1 MSDTTGAHPIPEGPF
16 PRGPIPESP
25 LAVPTTQ
32 RPLRSRVHVA
42 REWAK
47 ANLFDGVVNSLLT
60 VVTVAVLLWF
70 VPIVV
75 RWLVVDAVGFQGDPE
90 ACRKAAGAC
99 WAFLR
104 VKGDVILTGT
114 YPFDE
119 RWRAQ
124 VAAVVTLVAV
134 AVALFWR
141 GGLTGLIGLFA
152 AACLA
157 NLVLLSGGVF
167 GLKPIDSTRWNGL
180 PLVLF
185 LSVFTM
191 ALALPIGVTLALA
204 RQSKATVVRW
214 VAIGWIE
221 TIRGIPMVAVLFAGV
236 FILPL
241 LMPPGWHVS
250 SMLSIFVVL
259 TVFHAAYFAED
270 VRSGLDDFDKG
281 QIEAALSIGL
291 TEWQTQRLVVLP
303 QALRIALPALTNS
316 IIGGF
321 KDTSLVA
328 IVGLYDL
335 MATARMAS
343 ADVEWQA
350 YTLEGNIVVGVFYLV
365 TCVAVSERFRRMAE
379 IAPQR

>member
-1 MSDTTGAHPIPEGPF
+1 MIPSSTA
-16 PRGPIPESP
+16 PR
-25 LAVPTTQ
+25 
-32 RPLRSRVHVA
+32 RPRHVVA

-47 ANLFDGVVNSLLT
+47 ANLFDGPINTALT
-60 VVTVAVLLWF
+60 LATLAFLAWA
-70 VPIVV
+70 VPITV
-75 RWLVVDAVGFQGDPE
+75 RWLAVDAVGFSGDV
-90 ACRKAAGAC
+90 ASCKAAHGAC

-124 VAAVVTLVAV
+124 IASLVTVVTV

-141 GGLTGLIGLFA
+141 GGFGSLAGLFLA
-152 AACLA
+152 GCLV
-157 NLVLLSGGVF
+157 NLALLSGGF
-167 GLKPIDSTRWNGL
+167 LGLSRVDATRWNGM

-191 ALALPIGVTLALA
+191 ALALPIGIALA
-204 RQSKATVVRW
+204 IARKAEAPVIRA
-214 VAIGWIE
+214 VAITWIE
-221 TIRGIPMVAVLFAGV
+221 TVRGIPMVAVLFAGV

-241 LMPPGWHVS
+241 LLPPGVQIS
-250 SMLSIFVVL
+250 SMISIFVVL

-270 VRSGLDDFDKG
+270 VRSGLDDFDHG
-281 QIEAALSIGL
+281 QIEAARAIGL
-291 TEWQTQRLVVLP
+291 SPWRTLRLVVLP
-303 QALRIALPALTNS
+303 QALRTALPALTNS

-335 MATARMAS
+335 MATSRLAT

-350 YTLEGNIVVGVFYLV
+350 YSLEANIVVGIFYLV
-365 TCVAVSERFRRMAE
+365 TCLAVSERFRHLAGNARAT
-379 IAPQR
+379 RRT

>member
-1 MSDTTGAHPIPEGPF
+1 MSDAAPAPLPSISDLR
-16 PRGPIPESP
+16 PR
-25 LAVPTTQ
+25 
-32 RPLRSRVHVA
+32 RPRHVVA
-42 REWAK
+42 LEWAR
-47 ANLFDGVVNSLLT
+47 ANLFDGAVNTLLT
-60 VVTVAVLLWF
+60 LVTVAFLLWS
-70 VPIVV
+70 VPIAL
-75 RWLVVDAVGFQGDPE
+75 RWFVVDAVGFGGDVA
-90 ACRKAAGAC
+90 ACKTAGGAC

-124 VAAVVTLVAV
+124 AAAVITLATVAS
-134 AVALFWR
+134 ALFWR
-141 GGLTGLIGLFA
+141 GGVLGLAGLFLGG
-152 AACLA
+152 CLA
-157 NLVLLSGGVF
+157 NLVLLSGGIL
-167 GLKPIDSTRWNGL
+167 GLAPVDATRWNGL

-191 ALALPIGVTLALA
+191 AAALPIGIFLALA
-204 RQSKATVVRW
+204 RKSQAVVIRV
-214 VAIGWIE
+214 VAIAWIE

-250 SMLSIFVVL
+250 SMISIFVVL

-281 QIEAALSIGL
+281 QIEAAYSIGL
-291 TEWQTQRLVVLP
+291 THGRTLRLVVLP
-303 QALRIALPALTNS
+303 QALRTALPALTNS
-316 IIGGF
+316 IIGGY

-328 IVGLYDL
+328 IVGLFDL
-335 MATARMAS
+335 MATSRLAT

-350 YTLEGNIVVGVFYLV
+350 YSLEANIVVGLFYLV
-365 TCVAVSERFRRMAE
+365 TCIAVSERFRRLARV
-379 IAPQR
+379 APER

>member
-1 MSDTTGAHPIPEGPF
+1 MTIVADPDLP
-16 PRGPIPESP
+16 PR
-25 LAVPTTQ
+25 
-32 RPLRSRVHVA
+32 RPRLVVA
-42 REWAK
+42 WEWAR
-47 ANLFDGVVNSLLT
+47 ANLFAGPVNTLLT
-60 VVTVAVLLWF
+60 VATTAFLLWA

-75 RWLVVDAVGFQGDPE
+75 RWLILDAVGYSGDVA
-90 ACRKAAGAC
+90 ACKTAGGAC

-124 VAAVVTLVAV
+124 LAALVTLVTV
-134 AVALFWR
+134 AAALFWR
-141 GGLTGLIGLFA
+141 GGFLSLAGLFL
-152 AACLA
+152 CGGLVD
-157 NLVLLSGGVF
+157 LVLLSGGVF
-167 GLKPIDSTRWNGL
+167 GLTRVDATRWNGL

-191 ALALPIGVTLALA
+191 ALALPIGIALALA
-204 RQSKATVVRW
+204 RKARAVVIRS
-214 VAIGWIE
+214 VAIAWIE
-221 TIRGIPMVAVLFAGV
+221 AIRGIPMVAVLFAGV

-241 LMPPGWHVS
+241 LMPPGLHVS
-250 SMLSIFVVL
+250 SMISIFVVL

-281 QIEAALSIGL
+281 QIEAAYAIGL
-291 TEWQTQRLVVLP
+291 THWRTLRLVVLP
-303 QALRIALPALTNS
+303 QALRTALPALTNS
-316 IIGGF
+316 IIGGY

-335 MATARMAS
+335 MATARLAT

-350 YTLEGNIVVGVFYLV
+350 YTLESNLVVGLFYLV
-365 TCVAVSERFRRMAE
+365 TCVAVSERFRRLA
-379 IAPQR
+379 QVTR